1 MRDDTIQMIT
11 DEALLELYS
20 LDYFKQASTFGALSE
35 TSLRWL
41 LKEGRIF
48 RLNKGEP
55 LFEPNQQ
62 GNSFFVILEGTVAY
76 YKHHNGQYAFI
87 RDYTQGEQIGFVS
100 VVALHD
106 RVGRA
111 VAKSDILVLEINTEL
126 FYRLHKEMPRDFG
139 LMMLNL
145 AREMARTIRKVD
157 NVIVELS
164 SRNAD

>member
-1 MRDDTIQMIT
+1 MQMIT
-11 DEALLELYS
+11 VEELFEQYS

-35 TSLRWL
+35 TTLRWL
-41 LKEGRIF
+41 LKEGRIV
-48 RLNKGEP
+48 RLETGEP

-76 YKHHNGQYAFI
+76 YKHHDGQYAFI
-87 RDYTQGEQIGFVS
+87 RDYSQGEQIGFVS

-111 VAKSDILVLEINTEL
+111 VAKQDVLVLEIDSEL

-145 AREMARTIRKVD
+145 AREMARTIRTVD

-164 SRNAD
+164 SRNLD